1 MKIEIWN
8 LKFKFKTEI
17 WNWNWKLKLKI
28 IIWNWKLKLKWNW
41 KLTLKIDIKNW
52 NCSHGLKD
60 FFYSCLY
67 LNFLYR
73 SKGIDKC
80 IQSQNQSRGL
90 KERDSKESPLKIYV
104 SWSASAILRISFP
117 QSLFE
122 IGCGIARML
131 GYSFGLS
138 YVNNVICC
146 RIIGSRPVG
155 LYKLTSRPN
164 GPNRLYTPFC

>member
-1 MKIEIWN
+1 M
-8 LKFKFKTEI
+8 
-17 WNWNWKLKLKI
+17 KLKLEI
-28 IIWNWKLKLKWNW
+28 IFWNWKLKLKWNW

-104 SWSASAILRISFP
+104 SWSASAILRVSFP
-117 QSLFE
+117 KVYLNKS
-122 IGCGIARML
+122 ML
-131 GYSFGLS
+131 RYSFGLH
-138 YVNNVICC
+138 VNIVICC
-146 RIIGSRPVG
+146 RIIGSRPVR
-155 LYKLTSRPN
+155 LYKLTSRPYE
-164 GPNRLYTPFC
+164 PNRLYTPFC